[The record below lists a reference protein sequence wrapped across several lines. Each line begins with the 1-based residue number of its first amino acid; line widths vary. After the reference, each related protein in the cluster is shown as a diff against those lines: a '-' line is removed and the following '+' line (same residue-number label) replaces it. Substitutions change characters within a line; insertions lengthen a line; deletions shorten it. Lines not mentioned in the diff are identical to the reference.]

1 MMRSIARDRRRG
13 QLLRRF
19 LVVLVA
25 GLVAVGGAASGFS
38 FAGEASPRATGVTT
52 NITVRM
58 GEYYFDLSQTTAP
71 VGTVVFTVI
80 NNGDV
85 QHDFAIGGKTTPL
98 MNHGDVATLIVNFSE
113 ARNYQYI
120 CTVGEHAIY
129 GMAGFLTVTAPPTTT
144 TADTTTT
151 TAPTTTVTPPPPP
164 PPAKPVAIVRVTA
177 TEFKF
182 TLVGTKNKAVTKY
195 KKVRVKGKLVRK
207 LVKVTTTRTVRHGL
221 VRFIVTNKGRIAH
234 DFAIARE
241 QTYVLARG
249 KRQVLD
255 VKLVKGTY
263 TYVCTI
269 RGHAAGGMKGKLVV
283 T

>member
-1 MMRSIARDRRRG
+1 MMRSIARDRRG
-13 QLLRRF
+13 HLLRRL
-19 LVVLVA
+19 LVVFVA

-38 FAGEASPRATGVTT
+38 FAGEASPKATGVTT

-58 GEYYFDLSQTTAP
+58 GEYYFDVSQTTAP

-80 NNGDV
+80 NDGDV
-85 QHDFAIGGKTTPL
+85 EHDFAIGGKTTPL
-98 MNHGDVATLIVNFSE
+98 MRHGEVATLTVNFSD

-129 GMAGFLTVTAPPTTT
+129 GMAGFLTVTAPPATT

-151 TAPTTTVTPPPPP
+151 TTSPTTTVTPPPPP
-164 PPAKPVAIVRVTA
+164 VKPVAIVRVTA

-182 TLVGTKNKAVTKY
+182 TLVGTKNKAVKKY
-195 KKVRVKGKLVRK
+195 KKVRVKGKLMRK
-207 LVKVTTTRTVRHGL
+207 LVKVTTTRTVRHGT
-221 VRFIVTNKGRIAH
+221 VRFIVTNKGGIAH
-234 DFAIARE
+234 DFRIAGD

-255 VKLVKGTY
+255 VKLAKGKY
-263 TYVCTI
+263 TYICTI
-269 RGHAAGGMKGKLVV
+269 RGHAAAGMKGKLVV